1 MILVSE
7 DDLSDLRNRLQAT
20 RWPQPWP
27 GTGDLSWTAGT
38 PAGELRRLAE
48 YWADGYDWPFHE
60 AAINALPW
68 HSAVI
73 DAVPVRYLRFEAR
86 RSGALPLLLTNGW
99 PSSFYELV
107 GLARRLSET
116 FTVIVP
122 CLPGFPGAPVTAV
135 SMPTHE
141 LWHRLMSEH
150 LGFAHYGAHGGDLG
164 AGTTAR
170 LAQAHPSAV
179 TGIHVMSV
187 ADPVHY
193 DLDSLTDEER
203 AYLAEVAA
211 WFSAE
216 GAYEHQQM
224 TRPTTLSYGL
234 SDSPVGL
241 LGWLLEKY
249 HAWGAGFDDDAI
261 LTQASLYWHTN
272 TIATSFRPYWDYA
285 EGRTERVLRVDVPT
299 AVAVFPGDLTQ
310 PPRSWAERSYNVVR
324 YTRMPRGGH
333 FSPHDEPDLL
343 AADLTE
349 FFADLA

>member
-1 MILVSE
+1 M
-7 DDLSDLRNRLQAT
+7 R
-20 RWPQPWP
+20 
-27 GTGDLSWTAGT
+27 
-38 PAGELRRLAE
+38 
-48 YWADGYDWPFHE
+48 
-60 AAINALPW
+60 
-68 HSAVI
+68 
-73 DAVPVRYLRFEAR
+73 
-86 RSGALPLLLTNGW
+86 
-99 PSSFYELV
+99 
-107 GLARRLSET
+107 
-116 FTVIVP
+116 
-122 CLPGFPGAPVTAV
+122 
-135 SMPTHE
+135 
-141 LWHRLMSEH
+141 
-150 LGFAHYGAHGGDLG
+150 
-164 AGTTAR
+164 
-170 LAQAHPSAV
+170 
-179 TGIHVMSV
+179 
-187 ADPVHY
+187 Y
-193 DLDSLTDEER
+193 DLDSLSDEER
-203 AYLAEVAA
+203 TYLAEVAA

-249 HAWGAGFDDDAI
+249 HAWGARFDDDAI